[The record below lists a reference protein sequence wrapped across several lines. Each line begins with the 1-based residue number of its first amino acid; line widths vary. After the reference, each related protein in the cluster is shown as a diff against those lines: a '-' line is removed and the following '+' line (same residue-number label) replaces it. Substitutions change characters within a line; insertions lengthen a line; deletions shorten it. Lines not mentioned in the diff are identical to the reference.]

1 MPEPF
6 KNFFNEETVGG
17 LATQIVSYCPQ
28 FDRDEFLRFV
38 LNGFEELEL
47 KERSSRIAEGMGHF
61 LPANFPQAAMILQRC
76 LHPDEDTPNLNGA
89 DIAAEGVRGWMI
101 APMTEYVAEQG
112 MGHFDL
118 AMATLKEMT
127 KRFTAEFAVRF
138 FLLEDTGRALSIME
152 DWILDPNR
160 HVRRLVSEGTRPRL
174 PWAMR
179 LPMFQEDPAPVLA
192 LLDKLKDDEDE
203 YVRRSVANNLNDIA
217 KDHPDLVADVAAR
230 WMKGADKNR
239 QRLIRHGLRT
249 LIKQG
254 HPKAL
259 AALGYG
265 EARVEL
271 GKLSVLTPGVQ
282 YGSALEFEVELHSKA
297 AEDQKLVIDYVIHH
311 RKANGTLA
319 PKVFKWATITLPAGA
334 SHQARRKHAIRP
346 ITTRRYYPGLHR
358 VEVVAN
364 GKSLGLADFTLSMDE
379 LVAGE

>member
-6 KNFFNEETVGG
+6 KNFFNEDTVGG

-28 FDRDEFLRFV
+28 FDRAEFQHFV
-38 LNGFEELEL
+38 LDGFERLEL
-47 KERSSRIAEGMGHF
+47 KQRSSRIAEGLGHF
-61 LPANFPQAAMILQRC
+61 LPANFPQAVTILQRC
-76 LHPDEDTPNLNGA
+76 LHPDEDTPSLNGA
-89 DIAAEGVRGWMI
+89 DIGAEGVRGWMI
-101 APMTEYVAEQG
+101 APMTEYVAEHG

-118 AMATLKEMT
+118 AMNALKEMT

-138 FLLEDTGRALSIME
+138 FLLHDPAGALAIME
-152 DWILDPNR
+152 DWILDPSR

-192 LLDKLKDDEDE
+192 LLEQLKDDEDE

-217 KDHPDLVADVAAR
+217 KDHPDLVADLAAR
-230 WMKGADKNR
+230 WMEGADRNR
-239 QRLIRHGLRT
+239 QRLVRHALRT
-249 LIKQG
+249 LVKQG

-265 EARVEL
+265 EAQVDL
-271 GKLSVLTPGVQ
+271 VSLSVLTPVVD
-282 YGSALEFEVELHSKA
+282 YGAALAFEIELHSRA
-297 AEDQKLVIDYVIHH
+297 DQKLVIDYVIHH

-319 PKVFKWATITLPAGA
+319 PKVFKWATVTLSAGEVYKG
-334 SHQARRKHAIRP
+334 RRSHAIRP

-358 VEVVAN
+358 VEIVAN
-364 GKSLGLADFTLSMDE
+364 GKSLGIADFE
-379 LVAGE
+379 LRMETEAVAKNL